1 MFPLKKSIFHPR
13 RFVFKANAIATLE
26 DKAKSKSVP
35 SPTSYEALIA
45 LFWKCPIASIREIPM
60 GLKKPSI

>member
-45 LFWKCPIASIREIPM
+45 LFGNARLLP
-60 GLKKPSI
+60 